1 MSARYT
7 VTMTD
12 SAKRFAFV
20 LFVLAV
26 IIAILIGLNTFLKSD
41 VTDAINSF
49 EDCADAGY
57 PIMESY
63 PEQCAVPGGQ
73 TFTKQR

>member
-1 MSARYT
+1 
-7 VTMTD
+7 MTD